1 MERLTE
7 HSKQTSHENGICCT
21 HFRGPECL
29 RVGGNC
35 AMNCKWEEAAWSR
48 LAAYEDT
55 RREPEEI
62 DMDHEAA
69 EQLRHLCRNCD
80 IDRLEELAEADKNGR
95 VVVLPRWK
103 NEEERLERRRL
114 MRIMADGAIDRL
126 MENPL
131 KEKNGPDIA
140 ELRVVNTDRLLELAK
155 ADEDGRLFLL
165 PMEPGRSM
173 LCQEYF
179 ERPWVMKNVTLC
191 IQYQSSAGIIFT
203 WDTTRSADLL
213 RTEGSLPSHKREKKC
228 WRGKRMFDINEV
240 PYAEWLEKS
249 LQAIVPLKPVSLCFA
264 ATMPDGEVYTGYYN
278 ADATDKAVI
287 AHNIQADITMD
298 IIRTNAAIIKDMI
311 EHCEEDE

>member
-7 HSKQTSHENGICCT
+7 KHYLGTDHYMKCS
-21 HFRGPECL
+21 
-29 RVGGNC
+29 GNC
-35 AMNCKWEEAAWSR
+35 NVDMDCIDCPSFDRLIER
-48 LAAYEDT
+48 LAAYKDT
-55 RREPEEI
+55 GLEPEEI

-80 IDRLEELAEADKNGR
+80 IDRLEKLDEADKNGR

-131 KEKNGPDIA
+131 KEENGPDIA

-165 PMEPGRSM
+165 PMKPGRPM

-191 IQYQSSAGIIFT
+191 VQYKSSAGIIFYMGYDVFRGLVERGRIT
-203 WDTTRSADLL
+203 PLSQEGEEMLGGESECLTSTRC
-213 RTEGSLPSHKREKKC
+213 RMRNGSKSPCRPSC
-228 WRGKRMFDINEV
+228 
-240 PYAEWLEKS
+240 L
-249 LQAIVPLKPVSLCFA
+249 
-264 ATMPDGEVYTGYYN
+264 
-278 ADATDKAVI
+278 
-287 AHNIQADITMD
+287 
-298 IIRTNAAIIKDMI
+298 
-311 EHCEEDE
+311 